1 MCETEADVKQDFS
14 TKEELD
20 KAINI
25 LKNNKTPGPNGVTSE
40 LIKLLGEEAREKILE
55 LLNKCWEGEE
65 LFEETN
71 QADLAVI
78 HKDQQTNLRTTDR

>member
-1 MCETEADVKQDFS
+1 MKQDFS

-65 LFEETN
+65 LFEEMN